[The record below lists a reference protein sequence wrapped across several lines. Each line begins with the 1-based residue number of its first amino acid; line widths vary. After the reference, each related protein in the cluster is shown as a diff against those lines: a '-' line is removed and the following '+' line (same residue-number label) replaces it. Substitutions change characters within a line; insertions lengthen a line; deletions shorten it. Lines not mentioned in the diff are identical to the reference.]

1 MVLDDRTI
9 ELAILDLAVQ
19 GAALTSLTRLL
30 SAEERQRAARFRFD
44 VHRRRY
50 VSGRGQLRRILAHY
64 TGVAPEA
71 LVFFYGAQGKPSVEG
86 IEFNLS
92 HSGDVGVVALTRAAP
107 VGVDVERIRAMDDL
121 DGMARISFSSDERHN
136 LQGLSGADKQ
146 EAFFRCWTRKE
157 AYVKATG
164 DGLGMPLDSFDV
176 DLGDRP
182 APIRVA
188 SRRSVWFTLPLALGD
203 GIAGAIAIAGSD
215 WRIRHRVIE
224 TPANEAGRV

>member
-1 MVLDDRTI
+1 VLDDRTI
-9 ELAILDLAVQ
+9 ELAILGLAVE
-19 GAALTSLTRLL
+19 GAAFASLMRLL
-30 SAEERQRAARFRFD
+30 SAEERERAGRFRFD

-50 VSGRGQLRRILAHY
+50 ISGRGQLRRILAHH

-71 LVFFYGAQGKPSVEG
+71 LVFSYGAQGKPSVGG

-107 VGVDVERIRAMDDL
+107 VGIDVERIRPMDDL
-121 DGMARISFSSDERHN
+121 DGMARISFSPNERHN

-176 DLGDRP
+176 DLGDHP
-182 APIRVA
+182 APIRFA
-188 SRRSVWFTLPLALGD
+188 SRESVWFTWPLALGE
-203 GIAGAIAIAGSD
+203 GIAGAIAVAGSG

-224 TPANEAGRV
+224 TPAGEGGRV